1 MNLLSGLEQFGFKV
15 DSKKNDLFA
24 DDKKDK
30 KEKVSIMQEPELT
43 ETDFIY
49 DKHIRCTVCQKV
61 INVKIVKNARL
72 KRLQPDF
79 DLRPR
84 FQYIDSLK
92 YDVYSC
98 PYCGYSAMPRY
109 FEHITRGQINLIKEH
124 VCSSFQPT
132 IAQENVET
140 YDYETAITRY
150 KLALLNTIAKKGK
163 ASEKAYTCLK
173 ISWLYRDWI
182 KEMPDNTEEEQ
193 KTKQE
198 AVSIQEEFYKEAFE
212 GFQKAI
218 SSEDFPMCGM
228 DSFTMDYLLAC
239 MAYHF
244 KDFSLASRYVSNI
257 LGSQLVEQRIKNRAL
272 DLKELIIKEIRDNNK

>member
-182 KEMPDNTEEEQ
+182 KEMPDNTEEEH

>member
-182 KEMPDNTEEEQ
+182 KEMPDNTEEEH

-198 AVSIQEEFYKEAFE
+198 AVSIQEEFYKEAFD